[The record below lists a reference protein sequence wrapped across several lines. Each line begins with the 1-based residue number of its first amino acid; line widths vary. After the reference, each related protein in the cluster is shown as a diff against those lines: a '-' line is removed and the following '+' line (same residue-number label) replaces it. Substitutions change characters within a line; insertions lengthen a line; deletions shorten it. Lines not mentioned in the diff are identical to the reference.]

1 MKIDEQC
8 VNTIRMLSVDQIQKA
23 NSGHPGLPL
32 GAAPAAY
39 AIWKN
44 MKHNPKDPKW
54 FNRDRFVLSA
64 GHGSSLLYSLLHL
77 FGYGL
82 TIEDLKNFRQ
92 LGSKT
97 PGHPEFKHTTG
108 VECTTGPLGQG
119 ISMAVGMA
127 MAEKHL
133 AAMYN
138 KDVNIIDHNTY
149 VLCGDGDLMEG
160 ISNEASSLA
169 GTLELGK
176 LIVLYDS
183 NNITIEGSTDIAFR
197 EDVLKRYEA
206 LGWQTI
212 KVEDGNN
219 IDDITKAIEEAKKD
233 ESHPT
238 MIEIKTKIGFGSPRE
253 GLSKAHGEPLGD
265 ENVKETK
272 KFFNMPEDETFYV
285 SEEVKKHFEDIN
297 KDLDFEYEK
306 DKRIEKIYSENHKE
320 EYSKLIKAFHQEW
333 DLSFLDDKDF
343 YEFEKDMATRASSGK
358 ALNRIAD
365 KFESLFG
372 GSADLAPSNKSNMDN
387 STNFSAENP
396 AGKNINFG
404 IREHAMGAIVN
415 GIMLHGGLKSFG
427 ATFLVFSDYMKPAIR
442 LAALQQI
449 APVFIL
455 THDSIGVGE
464 DGPTHEPI
472 EHLAMLR
479 SIPNNIVYRPA
490 DAKEAAIGWKVAMQ
504 SKSTPVCLI
513 LSRQNLPN
521 LVNSSQDAAK
531 GAYIVKKEEDELKKI
546 IIATGSEVHL
556 AIEAAKDD
564 KNTRVVSMPSRELFE
579 AQAPS
584 YQEAVIPK
592 EVKKRLVVE
601 AASSFGWFKYATEE
615 GKTIGIDEFGA
626 SGPGPEVFDYFGI
639 TAEKI
644 AKELK
649 ELN

>member
-8 VNTIRMLSVDQIQKA
+8 INTIRLLSIDQIQKA

-39 AIWKN
+39 TIWKG

-54 FNRDRFVLSA
+54 INRDRFVLSA
-64 GHGSSLLYSLLHL
+64 GHGSALLYSMLHL

-82 TIEDLKNFRQ
+82 SMDDLKEFRQ

-97 PGHPEFKHTTG
+97 PGHPEYRHTAG

-119 ISMAVGMA
+119 IAMAVGMA

-133 AAMYN
+133 GAIYN
-138 KDVNIIDHNTY
+138 KDIEIIDHNTY

-183 NNITIEGSTDIAFR
+183 NKITIEGSTDLAFR
-197 EDVLKRYEA
+197 ENVLNRYKA
-206 LGWQTI
+206 LGWQTL

-219 IDDITKAIEEAKKD
+219 ISEIQEAIKLAKEDKT
-233 ESHPT
+233 HPT
-238 MIEIKTKIGFGSPRE
+238 MIEVKTKIGYGSPRV
-253 GLSKAHGEPLGD
+253 GLSKAHGEPLG
-265 ENVKETK
+265 EEGVKETK
-272 KFFNMPEDETFYV
+272 KYFKFPEDKSFYV
-285 SEEVKKHFEDIN
+285 PEEVSEHFEEIK
-297 KDLDFEYEK
+297 KDLEFEYEK
-306 DKRIEKIYSENHKE
+306 QKRVEKIYSEKYKE
-320 EYSKLIKAFHQEW
+320 DYEKLTKAFNGEW
-333 DLSFLDDKDF
+333 DLSFLEDENFYKFDKDL
-343 YEFEKDMATRASSGK
+343 ATRASSGE
-358 ALNRIAD
+358 ALNRVAE

-372 GSADLAPSNKSNMDN
+372 GSADLAPSNKTNMNN
-387 STNFSAENP
+387 STNFSSINP

-415 GIMLHGGLKSFG
+415 GITLHGGLQSFG

-449 APVFIL
+449 APIFIF

-490 DAKEAAIGWKVAMQ
+490 DAKEAAVGLKVAMC

-513 LSRQNLPN
+513 LSRQTLPN
-521 LVNSSQDAAK
+521 LENSSMEAAK
-531 GAYIVKKEEDELKKI
+531 GAYIVKKEEEELKKI
-546 IIATGSEVHL
+546 IIATGSEVSI
-556 AIEAAKDD
+556 AIEAAKED

-579 AQAPS
+579 AQSLS
-584 YQEAVIPK
+584 YRENVLPK
-592 EVKKRLVVE
+592 NIKRRLVVE
-601 AASSFGWFKYATEE
+601 AATSFGWHKYATEE
-615 GKTIGIDEFGA
+615 GKIISIDEFGA
-626 SGPGPEVFDYFGI
+626 SGPGSEIFNYFGI
-639 TAEKI
+639 TTENVK
-644 AKELK
+644 KSLK
-649 ELN
+649 EI

>member
-8 VNTIRMLSVDQIQKA
+8 INTIRMLSVDQIQKA

-39 AIWKN
+39 TVWKN
-44 MKHNPKDPKW
+44 MNHNPKDPKW
-54 FNRDRFVLSA
+54 INRDRFVLSA

-82 TIEDLKNFRQ
+82 TISDLQNFRQ

-119 ISMAVGMA
+119 ISMSVGMA

-138 KDVNIIDHNTY
+138 KDIDIIDHYTY

-183 NNITIEGSTDIAFR
+183 NNITIEGSTDLAFR
-197 EDVLKRYEA
+197 EDVLKRYSA

-212 KVEDGNN
+212 VVEDGNN
-219 IDDITKAIEEAKKD
+219 VEELLKALEQAKEDKI
-233 ESHPT
+233 HPT
-238 MIEIKTKIGFGSPRE
+238 MIEVKTKIGFGSPRE
-253 GLSKAHGEPLGD
+253 GLSKAHGEPLGED
-265 ENVKETK
+265 GVKETK
-272 KFFNMPEDETFYV
+272 KYFGLPEDEDFYV
-285 SEEVKKHFEDIN
+285 SEEVKNNFAEIN
-297 KDLDFEYEK
+297 KDLEFEYEK
-306 DKRIEKIYSENHKE
+306 YKRIEKIYAEKYPE
-320 EYSKLIKAFHQEW
+320 DYEKLIKSFKGEF
-333 DLSFLDDKDF
+333 DLSFLEDEDF
-343 YEFEKDMATRASSGK
+343 YKFDKDMATRASSGK
-358 ALNRIAD
+358 ALNKVAEN
-365 KFESLFG
+365 FEFLFG

-387 STNFSAENP
+387 STNFSAINP
-396 AGKNINFG
+396 IGNNINFG

-415 GIMLHGGLKSFG
+415 GIMLHGGLKSYG

-442 LAALQQI
+442 LSALQQI
-449 APVFIL
+449 APIYIL

-490 DAKEAAIGWKVAMQ
+490 DACEAAVGWKVAMN

-521 LVNSSQDAAK
+521 LENSSLDAAK
-531 GAYIVKKEEDELKKI
+531 GGYVVKKEEAELKKI
-546 IIATGSEVHL
+546 IIATGSEVSI

-564 KNTRVVSMPSRELFE
+564 KNTRVVSMPSIELFE
-579 AQAPS
+579 SQTFEYKNS
-584 YQEAVIPK
+584 ILPK
-592 EVKKRLVVE
+592 EIKNRLVVE
-601 AASSFGWFKYATEE
+601 AATSFGWHKYATEE
-615 GKTIGIDEFGA
+615 GKILSIDEFGA
-626 SGPGPEVFDYFGI
+626 SGPGNEIFNYFGI
-639 TAEKI
+639 TAENIK
-644 AKELK
+644 KTLEQM
-649 ELN
+649 

>member
-8 VNTIRMLSVDQIQKA
+8 INTIRMLSVDQIQKA

-39 AIWKN
+39 TVWKN
-44 MKHNPKDPKW
+44 MNHNPKDPKW
-54 FNRDRFVLSA
+54 INRDRFVLSA

-82 TIEDLKNFRQ
+82 TISDLQNFRQ

-119 ISMAVGMA
+119 ISMSVGMA

-138 KDVNIIDHNTY
+138 KDIDIIDHYTY

-183 NNITIEGSTDIAFR
+183 NNITIEGSTDLAFR
-197 EDVLKRYEA
+197 EDVLKRYSA

-212 KVEDGNN
+212 VVEDGNN
-219 IDDITKAIEEAKKD
+219 VEELLKALEQAKEDKI
-233 ESHPT
+233 HPT
-238 MIEIKTKIGFGSPRE
+238 MIEVKTKIGFGSPRE
-253 GLSKAHGEPLGD
+253 GLSKAHGEPLGED
-265 ENVKETK
+265 GVKETK
-272 KFFNMPEDETFYV
+272 KYFGLPEDEDFYV
-285 SEEVKKHFEDIN
+285 SEEVKNNFAEIN
-297 KDLDFEYEK
+297 KDLEFEYEK
-306 DKRIEKIYSENHKE
+306 YKRIEKIYAEKYPE
-320 EYSKLIKAFHQEW
+320 DYEKLIKSFKGEF
-333 DLSFLDDKDF
+333 DLSFLEDEDF
-343 YEFEKDMATRASSGK
+343 YKFDKDMATRASSGK
-358 ALNRIAD
+358 ALNKVAEN
-365 KFESLFG
+365 FEFLFG

-387 STNFSAENP
+387 STNFSAINP
-396 AGKNINFG
+396 IGNNINFG

-415 GIMLHGGLKSFG
+415 GIMLHGGLKSYG

-442 LAALQQI
+442 LSALQQI
-449 APVFIL
+449 APIYIL

-490 DAKEAAIGWKVAMQ
+490 DACEAAVGWKVAMN

-521 LVNSSQDAAK
+521 LENSSLDAAK
-531 GAYIVKKEEDELKKI
+531 GGYVVKKEEAELKKI
-546 IIATGSEVHL
+546 IIATGSEVSI

-564 KNTRVVSMPSRELFE
+564 KNTRVVSMPSIELFE
-579 AQAPS
+579 AQTFEYKNS
-584 YQEAVIPK
+584 ILPK
-592 EVKKRLVVE
+592 EIKNRLVVE
-601 AASSFGWFKYATEE
+601 AATSFGWHKYATEE
-615 GKTIGIDEFGA
+615 GKILSIDEFGA
-626 SGPGPEVFDYFGI
+626 SGPGNEIFNYFGI
-639 TAEKI
+639 TAENIK
-644 AKELK
+644 KTLEQM
-649 ELN
+649 

>member
-8 VNTIRMLSVDQIQKA
+8 INTIRMLSVDQIQKA

-39 AIWKN
+39 TVWKN
-44 MKHNPKDPKW
+44 MNHNPKDPKW
-54 FNRDRFVLSA
+54 INRDRFVLSA

-82 TIEDLKNFRQ
+82 TISDLQNFRQ

-119 ISMAVGMA
+119 ISMSVGMA

-138 KDVNIIDHNTY
+138 KDIDIIDHYTY

-183 NNITIEGSTDIAFR
+183 NNITIEGSTDLAFR
-197 EDVLKRYEA
+197 EDVLKRYSA

-212 KVEDGNN
+212 VVEDGNN
-219 IDDITKAIEEAKKD
+219 VEELLKALEQAKEDKI
-233 ESHPT
+233 HPT
-238 MIEIKTKIGFGSPRE
+238 MIEVKTKIGFGSPRE
-253 GLSKAHGEPLGD
+253 GLSKAHGEPLGED
-265 ENVKETK
+265 GVKETK
-272 KFFNMPEDETFYV
+272 KYFGLPEDEDFYV
-285 SEEVKKHFEDIN
+285 SEEVKNNFAEIN
-297 KDLDFEYEK
+297 KDLEFEYEK
-306 DKRIEKIYSENHKE
+306 YKRIEKIYAEKYPE
-320 EYSKLIKAFHQEW
+320 DYEKLIKSFKGEF
-333 DLSFLDDKDF
+333 DLSFLEDEDF
-343 YEFEKDMATRASSGK
+343 YKFDKDMATRASSGK
-358 ALNRIAD
+358 ALNKVAEN
-365 KFESLFG
+365 FEFLFG

-387 STNFSAENP
+387 STNFSAINP
-396 AGKNINFG
+396 IGNNINFG

-415 GIMLHGGLKSFG
+415 GIMLHGGLKSYG

-442 LAALQQI
+442 LSALQQI
-449 APVFIL
+449 APIYIL

-490 DAKEAAIGWKVAMQ
+490 DACEAAVGWKVAMN

-521 LVNSSQDAAK
+521 LENSSLDAAK
-531 GAYIVKKEEDELKKI
+531 GGYVVKKEEAELKKI
-546 IIATGSEVHL
+546 IIATGSEVSI

-564 KNTRVVSMPSRELFE
+564 KNTRVVSMPSIELFE
-579 AQAPS
+579 AQTFE
-584 YQEAVIPK
+584 YKNNILPK
-592 EVKKRLVVE
+592 EIKNRLVVE
-601 AASSFGWFKYATEE
+601 AATSFGWHKYATEE
-615 GKTIGIDEFGA
+615 GKILSIDEFGA
-626 SGPGPEVFDYFGI
+626 SGPGNEIFNYFGI
-639 TAEKI
+639 TAENIK
-644 AKELK
+644 KTLEQM
-649 ELN
+649 

>member
-8 VNTIRMLSVDQIQKA
+8 INTIRLLSVDQVQKA

-44 MKHNPKDPKW
+44 MHHNPHDPKW
-54 FNRDRFVLSA
+54 INRDRFVLSA

-82 TIEDLKNFRQ
+82 TLEDLQNFRQ
-92 LGSKT
+92 LGSMT

-133 AAMYN
+133 GAKFN
-138 KDVNIIDHNTY
+138 KDLKIIDHYTY
-149 VLCGDGDLMEG
+149 VICGDGDLMEG

-183 NNITIEGSTDIAFR
+183 NNITIEGSTDLAFK
-197 EDVLKRYEA
+197 ENVLKRYEA

-212 KVEDGNN
+212 TVENGNSLDE
-219 IDDITKAIEEAKKD
+219 IEKAMNRAKLD
-233 ESHPT
+233 EKHPT
-238 MIEIKTKIGFGSPRE
+238 MIEVKTKIGFGSPRE
-253 GLSKAHGEPLGD
+253 GLAKAHGEPLGKD
-265 ENVKETK
+265 GVRETK
-272 KFFNMPEDETFYV
+272 RFYNFPENKDFYV
-285 SEEVKKHFEDIN
+285 ADEVQNHFNEIN
-297 KDLDFEYEK
+297 KDLEFEYEK
-306 DKRIEKIYSENHKE
+306 YKRIEKIYADKYPE
-320 EYSKLIKAFHQEW
+320 EYESLMKSYNKDW
-333 DLSFLDDKDF
+333 DLSFLKEDSF
-343 YEFEKDMATRASSGK
+343 YRFDKDMATRASSGI
-358 ALNRIAD
+358 ALNRVSE
-365 KFESLFG
+365 KFDALFG
-372 GSADLAPSNKSNMDN
+372 GSADLAPSNKSNMEN
-387 STNFSAENP
+387 STNFSAANP
-396 AGKNINFG
+396 EGKNINFG
-404 IREHAMGAIVN
+404 IREHAMTAIAN
-415 GIMLHGGLKSFG
+415 GIMLHGGLKSYG
-427 ATFLVFSDYMKPAIR
+427 ATFLVFADYMKPAIR

-472 EHLAMLR
+472 EQLAMLR
-479 SIPNNIVYRPA
+479 SIPNNIVYRPS
-490 DAKEAAIGWKVAMQ
+490 DAYEAAVGWKVAME

-521 LVNSSQDAAK
+521 LEGSSQDAAK
-531 GAYIVKKEEDELKKI
+531 GAYVIKKEEEELKKI

-556 AIEAAKDD
+556 AIEASKED

-579 AQAPS
+579 AQTADYRDS
-584 YQEAVIPK
+584 VIPK
-592 EVKKRLVVE
+592 NIKNRLVVE
-601 AASSFGWFKYATEE
+601 AATSFGWHKYATEE
-615 GKTIGIDEFGA
+615 GKIISIDEFGA
-626 SGPGPEVFDYFGI
+626 SGPGSEVYNYFGI
-639 TAEKI
+639 TTENIK
-644 AKELK
+644 KTLE
-649 ELN
+649 EM

>member
-8 VNTIRMLSVDQIQKA
+8 INTIRMLSVDQIQKA

-39 AIWKN
+39 TVWKN
-44 MKHNPKDPKW
+44 MNHNPKDPKW
-54 FNRDRFVLSA
+54 INRDRFVLSA

-82 TIEDLKNFRQ
+82 TISDLQNFRQ

-119 ISMAVGMA
+119 ISMSVGMA

-138 KDVNIIDHNTY
+138 KDIDIIDHYTY

-183 NNITIEGSTDIAFR
+183 NNITIEGSTDLAFR
-197 EDVLKRYEA
+197 EDVLKRYSA

-212 KVEDGNN
+212 VVEDGNN
-219 IDDITKAIEEAKKD
+219 VEELLKALEQAKEDKI
-233 ESHPT
+233 HPT
-238 MIEIKTKIGFGSPRE
+238 MIEVKTKIGFGSPRE
-253 GLSKAHGEPLGD
+253 GLSKAHGEPLGED
-265 ENVKETK
+265 GVKETK
-272 KFFNMPEDETFYV
+272 KYFGLPEDEDFYV
-285 SEEVKKHFEDIN
+285 SEEVKNNFVEIN
-297 KDLDFEYEK
+297 KDLEFEYEK
-306 DKRIEKIYSENHKE
+306 YKRIEKIYAEKYPE
-320 EYSKLIKAFHQEW
+320 DYEKLIKSFKGEF
-333 DLSFLDDKDF
+333 DLSFLEDEDF
-343 YEFEKDMATRASSGK
+343 YKFDKDMATRASSGK
-358 ALNRIAD
+358 ALNKVAEN
-365 KFESLFG
+365 FEFLFG

-387 STNFSAENP
+387 STNFSAINP
-396 AGKNINFG
+396 IGNNINFG

-415 GIMLHGGLKSFG
+415 GIMLHGGLKSYG

-442 LAALQQI
+442 LSALQQI
-449 APVFIL
+449 APIYIL

-490 DAKEAAIGWKVAMQ
+490 DACEAAVGWKVAMN

-521 LVNSSQDAAK
+521 LENSSLDAAK
-531 GAYIVKKEEDELKKI
+531 GGYVVKKEEAELKKI
-546 IIATGSEVHL
+546 IIATGSEVSI

-564 KNTRVVSMPSRELFE
+564 KNTRVVSMPSIELFE
-579 AQAPS
+579 AQTFEYKNS
-584 YQEAVIPK
+584 ILPK
-592 EVKKRLVVE
+592 EIKNRLVVE
-601 AASSFGWFKYATEE
+601 AATSFGWHKYATEE
-615 GKTIGIDEFGA
+615 GKILSIDEFGA
-626 SGPGPEVFDYFGI
+626 SGPGNEIFNYFGI
-639 TAEKI
+639 TAENIK
-644 AKELK
+644 KTLEQM
-649 ELN
+649 

>member
-8 VNTIRMLSVDQIQKA
+8 INTIRMLSVDQIQKA

-39 AIWKN
+39 TVWKN
-44 MKHNPKDPKW
+44 MNHNPKDPKW
-54 FNRDRFVLSA
+54 INRDRFVLSA

-82 TIEDLKNFRQ
+82 TISDLQNFRQ

-119 ISMAVGMA
+119 ISMSVGMA
-127 MAEKHL
+127 MTEKHL

-138 KDVNIIDHNTY
+138 KDIDIIDHYTY

-183 NNITIEGSTDIAFR
+183 NNITIEGSTDLAFR
-197 EDVLKRYEA
+197 EDVLKRYSA

-212 KVEDGNN
+212 VVEDGNN
-219 IDDITKAIEEAKKD
+219 VEELLKALEQAKEDKI
-233 ESHPT
+233 HPT
-238 MIEIKTKIGFGSPRE
+238 MIEVKTKIGFGSPRE
-253 GLSKAHGEPLGD
+253 GLSKAHGEPLGED
-265 ENVKETK
+265 GVKETK
-272 KFFNMPEDETFYV
+272 KYFGLPEDEDFYV
-285 SEEVKKHFEDIN
+285 SEEVKNNFAEIN
-297 KDLDFEYEK
+297 KDLEFEYEK
-306 DKRIEKIYSENHKE
+306 YKRIEKIYAEKYPE
-320 EYSKLIKAFHQEW
+320 DYEKLIKSFKGEF
-333 DLSFLDDKDF
+333 DLSFLEDEDF
-343 YEFEKDMATRASSGK
+343 YKFDKDMATRASSGK
-358 ALNRIAD
+358 ALNKVAEN
-365 KFESLFG
+365 FEFLFG

-387 STNFSAENP
+387 STNFSAINP
-396 AGKNINFG
+396 IGNNINFG

-415 GIMLHGGLKSFG
+415 GIMLHGGLKSYG

-442 LAALQQI
+442 LSALQQI
-449 APVFIL
+449 APIYIL

-490 DAKEAAIGWKVAMQ
+490 DACEAAVGWKVAMN

-521 LVNSSQDAAK
+521 LENSSLDAAK
-531 GAYIVKKEEDELKKI
+531 GGYVVKKEEAELKKI
-546 IIATGSEVHL
+546 IIATGSEVSI

-564 KNTRVVSMPSRELFE
+564 KNTRVVSMPSIELFE
-579 AQAPS
+579 AQTFEYKNS
-584 YQEAVIPK
+584 ILPK
-592 EVKKRLVVE
+592 EIKNRLVVE
-601 AASSFGWFKYATEE
+601 AATSFGWHKYATEE
-615 GKTIGIDEFGA
+615 GKILSIDEFGA
-626 SGPGPEVFDYFGI
+626 SGPGNEIFNYFGI
-639 TAEKI
+639 TAENIK
-644 AKELK
+644 KTLEQM
-649 ELN
+649 